1 MRRTSLSPGGPLGLT
16 NPLSGRFDGQGVKI
30 VRKHV
35 PPTLWLFVLLFVACP
50 SAAAGQDRS
59 LTDVLT
65 FLMTTQAVQT
75 ADVVRDREAAM
86 ATRDTIARSLL
97 LELATL
103 PIASSSSAFTY
114 RFDQRLGTLNR
125 LAQSFG
131 PFIVDRAV
139 TAGAKH
145 VSLGVTYRQAG
156 YRRLD
161 GRDLQDGTLVTTANR
176 FRDEPQAFDI
186 DTLAL
191 ELAAKTVTLFGSVGI
206 ADWLDVGAAV
216 PIVRTDLSGERV
228 NTYRGVSLV
237 QARAMGTATGL
248 ADIALR
254 TKARFFGQGLS
265 GMAALMEV
273 RLPTGDPENLSGAG
287 HSGVKAVL
295 IGSIGRGSLDAHVN
309 AAVVRGGVSSETH
322 VSAAVAVAVT
332 PQVTLSLETFV
343 RRVKELGEIDDIV
356 ASHPLVSD
364 VDTIRLGSVG
374 GNVTTATLV
383 TGVRWNVAQTW
394 LINANIAVPTTE
406 RGLVADVVPTVSLEY
421 SFAR

>member
-1 MRRTSLSPGGPLGLT
+1 MDTRRSALRAIMFRPGLRSAPIL
-16 NPLSGRFDGQGVKI
+16 
-30 VRKHV
+30 
-35 PPTLWLFVLLFVACP
+35 PTLWASLALIVAHP
-50 SAAAGQDRS
+50 SAAAGQGRS

-86 ATRDTIARSLL
+86 TTRDTIARALL

-114 RFDQRLGTLNR
+114 RFDPALGTLNR

-131 PFIVDRAV
+131 PFLVDRAV
-139 TAGAKH
+139 TTGAEQI
-145 VSLGVTYRQAG
+145 SLGVTYRQAG

-161 GRDLQDGTLVTTANR
+161 GRDLQGGTLVTTANR

-186 DTLAL
+186 DTFALDLAT
-191 ELAAKTVTLFGSVGI
+191 KTVTLFGSVGV
-206 ADWLDVGAAV
+206 ADWLDIGAAV
-216 PIVRTDLSGERV
+216 PVVRTDLSGERV
-228 NTYRGVSLV
+228 NTYRGVSLI
-237 QARAMGTATGL
+237 QARAVGTVTGL

-254 TKARFFGQGLS
+254 TKAQFLGRGVS
-265 GMAALMEV
+265 GMAAGLEV

-287 HSGVKAVL
+287 HAGLKAVL
-295 IGSIGRGSLDAHVN
+295 IGSVGRGSLDAHVN

-322 VSAAVAVAVT
+322 IGAALAVAAT
-332 PQVTLSLETFV
+332 PQVTFSVETFI
-343 RRVKELGEIDDIV
+343 RRVQQMGEIVDIV
-356 ASHPLVSD
+356 GAHPLVGG

-374 GNVTTATLV
+374 SNVTTATLV
-383 TGVRWNVAQTW
+383 AGVRWNVARTW
-394 LINANIAVPTTE
+394 LINANIAVPTTD
-406 RGLVADVVPTVSLEY
+406 RGLLTNVVPTVSVDY

>member
-1 MRRTSLSPGGPLGLT
+1 
-16 NPLSGRFDGQGVKI
+16 
-30 VRKHV
+30 
-35 PPTLWLFVLLFVACP
+35 
-50 SAAAGQDRS
+50 
-59 LTDVLT
+59 
-65 FLMTTQAVQT
+65 MTTQAVQT

-139 TAGAKH
+139 TAGAKQ

-191 ELAAKTVTLFGSVGI
+191 ELTAKTVTLFGSVGI

-254 TKARFFGQGLS
+254 TKARLFGQGVS
-265 GMAALMEV
+265 GLAALMEV

-295 IGSIGRGSLDAHVN
+295 IGSIGRGPLDAHVN

-356 ASHPLVSD
+356 ASHPLVPD

>member
-1 MRRTSLSPGGPLGLT
+1 MGLRIQ
-16 NPLSGRFDGQGVKI
+16 LSGFDGQGVKI

-35 PPTLWLFVLLFVACP
+35 PPTLWLLLPLFVACP

-254 TKARFFGQGLS
+254 TKARFFGQGVS

-295 IGSIGRGSLDAHVN
+295 IGSIGRGPLDAHVN
-309 AAVVRGGVSSETH
+309 AAVVRGGVSSETQ

>member
-1 MRRTSLSPGGPLGLT
+1 M
-16 NPLSGRFDGQGVKI
+16 
-30 VRKHV
+30 RKHV

-145 VSLGVTYRQAG
+145 VSLGVTYRQAS

-161 GRDLQDGTLVTTANR
+161 GRDLEDGTLVTTANR

-254 TKARFFGQGLS
+254 TKARFFGQGVS

>member
-1 MRRTSLSPGGPLGLT
+1 MRI
-16 NPLSGRFDGQGVKI
+16 VK
-30 VRKHV
+30 KHV
-35 PPTLWLFVLLFVACP
+35 PPALWLFLLLFVACP

-97 LELATL
+97 VELATL

-131 PFIVDRAV
+131 PFTVDRAV
-139 TAGAKH
+139 TAGAGQ
-145 VSLGVTYRQAG
+145 VSLGVTYRQAV

-161 GRDLQDGTLVTTANR
+161 GRDLRDGTLVTIANR
-176 FRDEPQAFDI
+176 FRDEPQPFDI

-191 ELAAKTVTLFGSVGI
+191 ELATKTVTLFGSVGI
-206 ADWLDVGAAV
+206 ANWLDVGAAV

-228 NTYRGVSLV
+228 NTYRGASIV
-237 QARAMGTATGL
+237 QARATGTATGL

-254 TKARFFGQGLS
+254 TKARLFGQGVS
-265 GMAALMEV
+265 GVAALMEV

-287 HSGVKAVL
+287 RSGVKAVL

-309 AAVVRGGVSSETH
+309 AAVVRGGVSSETDL
-322 VSAAVAVAVT
+322 SAAVAVAVT
-332 PQVTLSLETFV
+332 PRVTFSLETFL
-343 RRVKELGEIDDIV
+343 RRVNALGEINDIV
-356 ASHPLVSD
+356 ASHPLVSG
-364 VDTIRLGSVG
+364 VDTIRLGAVG

-383 TGVRWNVAQTW
+383 TGMRWNVAQTW
-394 LINANIAVPTTE
+394 LINANIAVPATD

>member
-1 MRRTSLSPGGPLGLT
+1 M
-16 NPLSGRFDGQGVKI
+16 
-30 VRKHV
+30 RKHV
-35 PPTLWLFVLLFVACP
+35 PPALWLLLLLFVACP

-191 ELAAKTVTLFGSVGI
+191 ELTAKTVTLFGSVGI

-237 QARAMGTATGL
+237 QARAMGTSTGL

-343 RRVKELGEIDDIV
+343 RRVNELGEIDDIV

-374 GNVTTATLV
+374 GNVTTATIV

>member
-1 MRRTSLSPGGPLGLT
+1 MFASPGGLGLT
-16 NPLSGRFDGQGVKI
+16 KPLSGRFYGQGVKI
-30 VRKHV
+30 VRKHI
-35 PPTLWLFVLLFVACP
+35 PPTLWLFLPLFVACP

-145 VSLGVTYRQAG
+145 VSLGVTYRHAS

-254 TKARFFGQGLS
+254 TKARFFGQGGS
-265 GMAALMEV
+265 GMAALMEG

-309 AAVVRGGVSSETH
+309 AAVVRGGVSSETQ

-332 PQVTLSLETFV
+332 PQVTLSLETFL

-356 ASHPLVSD
+356 APHPLVSD

-374 GNVTTATLV
+374 GNVSTATLV

>member
-1 MRRTSLSPGGPLGLT
+1 M
-16 NPLSGRFDGQGVKI
+16 
-30 VRKHV
+30 RKHV

-254 TKARFFGQGLS
+254 TKARFFGQGVS

-273 RLPTGDPENLSGAG
+273 RLPTGDPKNLSGAG

>member
-1 MRRTSLSPGGPLGLT
+1 MSKD
-16 NPLSGRFDGQGVKI
+16 F
-30 VRKHV
+30 
-35 PPTLWLFVLLFVACP
+35 PPALWLFLLLLVACP
-50 SAAAGQDRS
+50 SAAFGQDRS

-75 ADVVRDREAAM
+75 ADVVRDREAAL
-86 ATRDTIARSLL
+86 ATSDTIARSLL

-103 PIASSSSAFTY
+103 PIASSSSAFSY

-139 TAGAKH
+139 TAGAKN
-145 VSLGVTYRQAG
+145 VSLGVTYRHAR

-161 GRDLQDGTLVTTANR
+161 GRDLPEGTLVTTANR

-191 ELAAKTVTLFGSVGI
+191 ELTARTVTLVGSVGVT
-206 ADWLDVGAAV
+206 DWLDVGAAV

-228 NTYRGVSLV
+228 NTYRDVPLV
-237 QARAMGTATGL
+237 QARATGTATGL

-254 TKARFFGQGLS
+254 SKARFLGEGVTGL
-265 GMAALMEV
+265 GALMEV

-287 HSGVKAVL
+287 ESAVKAVL
-295 IGSIGRGSLDAHVN
+295 IGSLGRGPLDAHVN
-309 AAVVRGGVSSETH
+309 AAVVRGGVSSETQL
-322 VSAAVAVAVT
+322 SAAVAVAAT
-332 PQVTLSLETFV
+332 PQLTLSLETFW

-356 ASHPLVSD
+356 ASHPLVAD

-374 GNVTTATLV
+374 GNVSTATIV

-394 LINANIAVPTTE
+394 LVNANIALPTTD

>member
-343 RRVKELGEIDDIV
+343 RRVNELGEIDDIV

>member
-1 MRRTSLSPGGPLGLT
+1 
-16 NPLSGRFDGQGVKI
+16 

-35 PPTLWLFVLLFVACP
+35 PPTLGLFLLLFVACP

-139 TAGAKH
+139 TAGAKQ

-191 ELAAKTVTLFGSVGI
+191 ELTAKTVTLFGSVGI

-254 TKARFFGQGLS
+254 TKARFFGQGVS

-273 RLPTGDPENLSGAG
+273 RLPTGDPQNLSGAG

-356 ASHPLVSD
+356 ASHPLVPD
-364 VDTIRLGSVG
+364 VDTIRLGSLG

>member
-1 MRRTSLSPGGPLGLT
+1 M
-16 NPLSGRFDGQGVKI
+16 
-30 VRKHV
+30 RKHFL
-35 PPTLWLFVLLFVACP
+35 PTLWLFLLLFVACP

-75 ADVVRDREAAM
+75 ADVVRDREAAL

-139 TAGAKH
+139 TAGAKN

-156 YRRLD
+156 YRRID

-191 ELAAKTVTLFGSVGI
+191 ELSAKTTTLFGSVGI

-254 TKARFFGQGLS
+254 TKARLFGQGVS
-265 GMAALMEV
+265 GLAALMEV

-295 IGSIGRGSLDAHVN
+295 IGSIGRGALDAHVN

>member
-1 MRRTSLSPGGPLGLT
+1 
-16 NPLSGRFDGQGVKI
+16 
-30 VRKHV
+30 
-35 PPTLWLFVLLFVACP
+35 LWLLLLLLVACP

-139 TAGAKH
+139 TAGAKQ

-176 FRDEPQAFDI
+176 FRDEPQAFDV

-254 TKARFFGQGLS
+254 TKARLFGQGVS

-322 VSAAVAVAVT
+322 VGAAVAVAVT

-356 ASHPLVSD
+356 ASHPLVPD

-406 RGLVADVVPTVSLEY
+406 RGLVAGVVPTVSLEY